1 MIVLVTVVILAEDDV
16 IRDKLEYYDLK
27 VQTIADVAPIQ
38 VYPAKVLSH
47 LFSHLGM
54 TSPFCRSM
62 FRDEPFLRAM

>member
-47 LFSHLGM
+47 LFSHLGK
-54 TSPFCRSM
+54 P
-62 FRDEPFLRAM
+62 